1 MELLFGHFKRRI
13 NEQLL
18 TWMSGKLF
26 NLPSPF
32 YFFII
37 IIIFF
42 FQLERNWGLCKSL
55 ALMNSWTGFALKSLI
70 NVSFN
75 YYLLYCRYFVI

>member
-32 YFFII
+32 YFII

-42 FQLERNWGLCKSL
+42 FFSIRAELGTLQKSCFDEL
-55 ALMNSWTGFALKSLI
+55 LDRICPLI
-70 NVSFN
+70 TN
-75 YYLLYCRYFVI
+75 